1 MSLQSCP
8 PGSTVGFPIK
18 LNQSLFAE
26 WPGASTDTATA
37 LKPLLQENELSVSW
51 GPVQKGAQIVASVG
65 PSSFTV
71 SGFNVAADGTTI
83 SLGTANYRCSEV
95 ISVAKIQ
102 HGSFCTDKNA
112 LYEFIQAFQI
122 QNKGA
127 NPSSPDII
135 LLCRPL
141 VFNDTENAFW
151 TAIDTSALKNGEP
164 QRVDFD
170 LKSLYAYSTGDLL
183 PTVSYRTCLPVQ
195 LLNYNGETATGSI
208 KIQVNVVMAPMYIKA
223 SSSGLATCRN
233 VSTYSLVTTPKR
245 PADCFPD
252 ATSST
257 GFQFSIALNKYP
269 SDGKNNF
276 RCIAPN
282 STLADLATTTQK
294 VMIEVPKPFLSKSI
308 ATISKAVAPPLQ
320 STVEGFTSE
329 SPTKNYKCYRIDPT
343 RDVKDGQIMVDPTTG
358 EPLSKVMDEEN
369 EGQDPAITAALN
381 GQAQQPSGLLPG
393 DIEFI
398 LSIIATVIGSII
410 LLAYGGYI
418 VNILFV
424 RKDLNTGFF
433 HTLNFIF
440 ALSCLCVFAIFFDK
454 KE

>member
-18 LNQSLFAE
+18 LNQNLFAE
-26 WPGASTDTATA
+26 WPGASTDLATA
-37 LKPLLQENELSVSW
+37 LKPVIQENELSVSW

-71 SGFNVAADGTTI
+71 SGFNVAADATTL

-102 HGSFCTDKNA
+102 HASFCTDKNA

-122 QNKGA
+122 QNKGS

-135 LLCRPL
+135 LLTRPL

-151 TAIDTSALKNGEP
+151 SAIDTSALKKGES
-164 QRVDFD
+164 QRVDID

-195 LLNYNGETATGSI
+195 LLNYNGETAKGSI
-208 KIQVNVVMAPMYIKA
+208 KIQVNVVMAPIYVKA
-223 SSSGLATCRN
+223 SSSGLDTCRN
-233 VSTYSLVTTPKR
+233 VSAYSLITTPKR

-257 GFQFSIALNKYP
+257 IFQFSIGLNKYP
-269 SDGKNNF
+269 SDSKNNF
-276 RCIAPN
+276 RCLAPN

-294 VMIEVPKPFLSKSI
+294 LMIEVPKPFLDKP
-308 ATISKAVAPPLQ
+308 ISKISSAIAPPLQ
-320 STVEGFTSE
+320 STVEGFTGSG
-329 SPTKNYKCYRIDPT
+329 PTKNYKCYRIDPT
-343 RDVKDGQIMVDPTTG
+343 RDVKDGQILVDPTTG

-381 GQAQQPSGLLPG
+381 GKAPQPSGLLPG

-398 LSIIATVIGSII
+398 LSIIATVIGSIV
-410 LLAYGGYI
+410 LLAYGGYV
-418 VNILFV
+418 VNILFI
-424 RKDLNTGFF
+424 RKDLNSGLFHLVFF
-433 HTLNFIF
+433 VL
-440 ALSCLCVFAIFFDK
+440 ALLSLSVFAIFFDK
-454 KE
+454 K

>member
-1 MSLQSCP
+1 
-8 PGSTVGFPIK
+8 
-18 LNQSLFAE
+18 
-26 WPGASTDTATA
+26 
-37 LKPLLQENELSVSW
+37 
-51 GPVQKGAQIVASVG
+51 
-65 PSSFTV
+65 
-71 SGFNVAADGTTI
+71 
-83 SLGTANYRCSEV
+83 
-95 ISVAKIQ
+95 
-102 HGSFCTDKNA
+102 
-112 LYEFIQAFQI
+112 
-122 QNKGA
+122 
-127 NPSSPDII
+127 
-135 LLCRPL
+135 
-141 VFNDTENAFW
+141 
-151 TAIDTSALKNGEP
+151 
-164 QRVDFD
+164 
-170 LKSLYAYSTGDLL
+170 
-183 PTVSYRTCLPVQ
+183 LPVQ

-208 KIQVNVVMAPMYIKA
+208 KIQVNVVMAPMYVKA

-233 VSTYSLVTTPKR
+233 VSTYSLITTPKR
-245 PADCFPD
+245 PADCFSD

-257 GFQFSIALNKYP
+257 VFQFSIALNKYP

-320 STVEGFTSE
+320 STVEGFTSG

-433 HTLNFIF
+433 HTLIFIF